1 MKKAKGVFS
10 KEMDMQADFI
20 RLQMA
25 REDEENHHVW
35 KNVTNQ
41 NFFVGW
47 YITVRGRGEVTV
59 NMIVSIGVGMT
70 RFLAR

>member
-1 MKKAKGVFS
+1 
-10 KEMDMQADFI
+10 MDMQADFI

-41 NFFVGW
+41 NFVGVVYYSTWKRRGHNKHDSEYWSW
-47 YITVRGRGEVTV
+47 YDKIFG
-59 NMIVSIGVGMT
+59 
-70 RFLAR
+70 

>member
-1 MKKAKGVFS
+1 MKKAKGLFS

-41 NFFVGW
+41 NFLGW
-47 YITVRGRGEVTV
+47 YITVRGRGEVTK

>member
-1 MKKAKGVFS
+1 
-10 KEMDMQADFI
+10 MDMQADFI

-41 NFFVGW
+41 NF
-47 YITVRGRGEVTV
+47 
-59 NMIVSIGVGMT
+59 GVGILQYVEEE
-70 RFLAR
+70 RSQ

>member
-41 NFFVGW
+41 NFLGC
-47 YITVRGRGEVTV
+47 YITVRGRGEVTK

>member
-1 MKKAKGVFS
+1 
-10 KEMDMQADFI
+10 MDMQADFI

-41 NFFVGW
+41 NFLGW
-47 YITVRGRGEVTV
+47 YIAVRGRGEVTK
-59 NMIVSIGVGMT
+59 T
-70 RFLAR
+70 